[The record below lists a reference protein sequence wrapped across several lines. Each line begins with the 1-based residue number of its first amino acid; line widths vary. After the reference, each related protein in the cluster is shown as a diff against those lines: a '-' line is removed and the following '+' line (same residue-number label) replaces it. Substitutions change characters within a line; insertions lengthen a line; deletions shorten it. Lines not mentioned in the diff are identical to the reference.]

1 MNAWRRI
8 GALLTAGAVAALA
21 VTSAHAA
28 SPTPTLL
35 NDPITVVRDLSTTSA
50 LFGDPVGAEIDV
62 YTDARRVPAGSVRL
76 RARFGPYR
84 AVSTTVEHSSRG
96 GLALSRTRITLQC
109 LTRACLPEQG
119 KTRIVRFPAATITY
133 VQDGRA
139 RTVAVPWQPLQV
151 SSRVPAGAAAGLGLV
166 DAAPRLDPGFARP
179 PWIVRTLLLVA
190 AALLG
195 IIGAWLLVSALWPSG
210 YLSGRRWRRLSP
222 LERSLERV
230 EAAARSDDE
239 GERRRTLDELAT
251 RLADV
256 PAPALEGQTR
266 ALAWGASPPRPEALT
281 DIAGQVRT
289 TLNGEVRR

>member
-1 MNAWRRI
+1 LNHVRRF
-8 GALLTAGAVAALA
+8 GPLLTAAAAAALA
-21 VTSAHAA
+21 VTSAHGA
-28 SPTPTLL
+28 SPSPTLL
-35 NDPITVVRDLSTTSA
+35 NDPITVVRGLTTHSV

-62 YTDARRVPAGSVRL
+62 YTDARRVPMGSVRL
-76 RARFGPYR
+76 TARFGAYR
-84 AVSTTVEHSSRG
+84 VVTRSTGLSSRG
-96 GLALSRTRITLQC
+96 GLSLRRTRLTLQC

-119 KTRIVRFPAATITY
+119 TTRIVHFPAATVTY

-139 RTVAVPWQPLQV
+139 RTVPVPWQPLQV
-151 SSRVPAGAAAGLGLV
+151 SSRVPAGSVAGLGLV
-166 DAAPRLDPGFARP
+166 DTAPRLDPGFARP
-179 PWIVRTLLLVA
+179 PGVVRALLLVA

-195 IIGAWLLVSALWPSG
+195 IAGAWLLVSALWPSG
-210 YLSGRRWRRLSP
+210 YLSRRRWRRLSP

-256 PAPALEGQTR
+256 PAPTLEGTTR
-266 ALAWGASPPRPEALT
+266 ALAWGATPPRPEALT
-281 DIAGQVRT
+281 DLAGRVRT